1 MAVPNGGYV
10 FEKFSP
16 EKECSS
22 VYSGGFGLNDNK
34 LTKQAFAY
42 GPAENVICVTTMNK
56 NKTITAVFK
65 KIPSS
70 SSSRSSKSFSSKAY
84 SSKSN

>member
-1 MAVPNGGYV
+1 MSLKN
-10 FEKFSP
+10 SRR

-22 VYSGGFGLNDNK
+22 IYSGGFGLNDNK
-34 LTKQAFAY
+34 LIKQAFAY

-65 KIPSS
+65 KFKNSS
-70 SSSRSSKSFSSKAY
+70 SNVQDIAEKF
-84 SSKSN
+84 